1 MQQQILEALTRGANS
16 DALATARDFVATNP
30 DDPQAH
36 RLLALAAGAT
46 GDVAAAQASIDRAI
60 ALAPDDADLHFQR
73 AGLLVGAGQ
82 VDVAHEALRATVELD
97 PNQLRAYILQAQLA
111 IGRNDLDEA
120 ARLARLAARIDEEH
134 PLLRTVEGMLAL
146 RAGAVDKAVAVLSQ
160 AAERAPDD
168 LQPRYALGFAYM
180 AKGHLAF
187 AEQAFRSVLAKLPD
201 AGMLRAMIAELLWRQ
216 GHAAAAADELAPL
229 LADPATAT
237 TALRRFA
244 GELNL
249 AAGRNERALPL
260 LQGAL
265 ADNPGDQRTVSAL
278 TEAWR
283 RMGLAQDARRTLDL
297 ALATSPD
304 IDALWHARMVFMSDL
319 DEGDALVARWRETLP
334 ASLAALEAEMTLHLS
349 NARSDEAENVAR
361 AIAELAPGHEH
372 AGLRLLLGEVRRA
385 PKDAIA
391 RIEEMLLQGGLAPQR
406 QQLLH
411 EWRALAFDALDQP
424 ESTVAL
430 WTAQHRVV
438 MDERLP
444 LPELTAPRTDWPER
458 AQPTGKEA
466 PVAFLVGAPGSLV
479 ERLAAIL
486 SGSLATFRGDRFG
499 PSAPPDALQHY
510 STPLR
515 LASRELSP
523 GNVASSWQMALPA
536 RGIKADVVDWLLW
549 WDNALVAL
557 LRDQLPQARLV
568 VALRDP
574 RDMLLDWLAF
584 GAATPMRI
592 ESPRLAAEWL
602 AASLVQVADLHE
614 QDLVPHRLVRMD
626 DIADKPR
633 AVAGLLGDAL
643 GISLPTPPP
652 GLFGTDR
659 LPAGR
664 WRSYAGPLAGE
675 FAILQPVAR
684 RLGYPE
690 S

>member
-1 MQQQILEALTRGANS
+1 
-16 DALATARDFVATNP
+16 
-30 DDPQAH
+30 
-36 RLLALAAGAT
+36 
-46 GDVAAAQASIDRAI
+46 
-60 ALAPDDADLHFQR
+60 
-73 AGLLVGAGQ
+73 
-82 VDVAHEALRATVELD
+82 
-97 PNQLRAYILQAQLA
+97 
-111 IGRNDLDEA
+111 
-120 ARLARLAARIDEEH
+120 
-134 PLLRTVEGMLAL
+134 
-146 RAGAVDKAVAVLSQ
+146 
-160 AAERAPDD
+160 
-168 LQPRYALGFAYM
+168 
-180 AKGHLAF
+180 
-187 AEQAFRSVLAKLPD
+187 
-201 AGMLRAMIAELLWRQ
+201 
-216 GHAAAAADELAPL
+216 
-229 LADPATAT
+229 
-237 TALRRFA
+237 
-244 GELNL
+244 
-249 AAGRNERALPL
+249 
-260 LQGAL
+260 
-265 ADNPGDQRTVSAL
+265 
-278 TEAWR
+278 
-283 RMGLAQDARRTLDL
+283 
-297 ALATSPD
+297 
-304 IDALWHARMVFMSDL
+304 
-319 DEGDALVARWRETLP
+319 
-334 ASLAALEAEMTLHLS
+334 MTLHLS
-349 NARSDEAENVAR
+349 NARSDERRTSRAR
-361 AIAELAPGHEH
+361 SPSW
-372 AGLRLLLGEVRRA
+372 RRA
-385 PKDAIA
+385 TNTPACACSWASATRAEGPIA

-486 SGSLATFRGDRFG
+486 SGSLTTFRDDRFG

-614 QDLVPHRLVRMD
+614 QDLVPHSLVRMD

-659 LPAGR
+659 LPAVAGA
-664 WRSYAGPLAGE
+664 SYAGPLAGE

-684 RLGYPE
+684 RLAIRNPDHPRGQPHADQQRRLPARPPLGVDFALGAADGFGGNRNPQL
-690 S
+690 SWRDAQRARGPSRCVHRHRRAHRCRAVARQRGDPWNTRAVTSSTG